1 VVRRIPIRA
10 KVAAALA
17 VPLIGLATAAGM
29 GAAVS
34 AEESRDVSRQSDLTT
49 ASAGYAALVDAVRDE
64 RDLALVSMLGVAA
77 GIELDTMD
85 IGDSRRRTEATA
97 DRLNRL
103 LPERGGDVASD
114 GATALGTL
122 AGLTGLRGQVDAS
135 VTTPGAGNV
144 EVAHQAFAG
153 YSSVVTTLSG
163 AHDRLALGIEDELLH
178 QGDALGRD
186 AARAS
191 DAAAQLVE
199 RLAYLGLGPGGL
211 DQPAEVGQIAE
222 LRRDVERANLSIS
235 TLGTSPYADATVEL
249 LANPRVA
256 GITGFAAE
264 AVLRGGAV
272 DALSLLATAP
282 LGPEGGYQPFRA
294 EVAGLVEARAGDL
307 QSDADARLRLFLGG
321 GAAVVVVAVLVAW
334 WVSRSITRPLHQLS
348 QAARTT
354 ATEQLPRAVHGI
366 LDAPPGED
374 VVLPDVEPIRV
385 DSRDEVADVASA
397 FNLVQSSA
405 VGLASEQ
412 AALRRNVAESYV
424 NLGRRNQ
431 NLLSRLLGVVA
442 ELEADEPDPTSR
454 DKLYRLSHLATR
466 IRRNA
471 ESLLVLSQ
479 AASPAP
485 WTPPV
490 ALSEVVRAALGEIED
505 YDRVEVRALDHAMV
519 VGASSSDLAHLLA
532 ELIENGLRHSP
543 PREHVEVNGRT
554 TANGYTITVVDHG
567 LGMTPDEI
575 EQANQRLAGAES
587 FTVTPA
593 RYLGHYVTAV
603 LAARHGIS
611 VRLQGSVV
619 VGIAARVDLPARLLV
634 DQPDV
639 LALPP
644 AGGTVA
650 APPPEPSSEPP
661 ARLPVPVA
669 AVVDD
674 EPAGYREPAGSTR
687 RLSSWALLVS
697 ELPRFGGPGGEG
709 ADVGRHDAGHDTG
722 PVPIVVRSAAP
733 GSPGPY
739 ASAASPGRD
748 PDAQPERTASGLVRR
763 VPGAHVRNPE
773 GQATTEPPAPAAPA
787 PSTPSTAEPPAPA
800 APAPSTPSTAE
811 PPAPAAPAPTSRAG
825 IQHFLTNLADGVQ
838 RSLDQRTGPDADGK
852 RSG

>member
-17 VPLIGLATAAGM
+17 VPLIGLALAAGM

-49 ASAGYAALVDAVRDE
+49 TSAGYAALVDAVRDE

-77 GIELDTMD
+77 GVELDATD
-85 IGDSRRRTEATA
+85 IGDSRRRTEATG

-103 LPERGGDVASD
+103 LSERGGDVARD

-122 AGLTGLRGQVDAS
+122 AGLTGLRGQVDAAAI
-135 VTTPGAGNV
+135 TPGPGNV

-153 YSSVVTTLSG
+153 YSSVVSTLSG

-191 DAAAQLVE
+191 DAAAHLVE
-199 RLAYLGLGPGGL
+199 RLLYLGLGPGGL

-235 TLGTSPYADATVEL
+235 TLGTGRYAEATVEL
-249 LANPRVA
+249 LANPRVT
-256 GITGFAAE
+256 GIAGFAAE

-272 DALSLLATAP
+272 DGMSVLATAP
-282 LGPEGGYQPFRA
+282 LGPEGGYQPFRS
-294 EVAGLVEARAGDL
+294 EVAGLVESRAGDL

-321 GAAVVVVAVLVAW
+321 GAAVVVVTVLVAW
-334 WVSRSITRPLHQLS
+334 WVSRSITQPLRQLS
-348 QAARTT
+348 LAARAT
-354 ATEQLPRAVHGI
+354 ATERLPSAVHGI

-385 DSRDEVADVASA
+385 NSRDEVADVASA

-405 VGLASEQ
+405 MGLASEQ

-442 ELEADEPDPTSR
+442 ELEADEADPASR
-454 DKLYRLSHLATR
+454 EKLYRLSHLATR

-505 YDRVEVRALDHAMV
+505 YERVEVRALDHAMV
-519 VGASSSDLAHLLA
+519 MGASSSDLAHLLA

-543 PREHVEVNGRT
+543 PREHVEVSGRT

-611 VRLQGSVV
+611 VQLQGSVV

-634 DQPDV
+634 DEPDV

-644 AGGTVA
+644 AGGTVG
-650 APPPEPSSEPP
+650 PPSVEPPSESSSEAP
-661 ARLPVPVA
+661 ARLPVPIA
-669 AVVDD
+669 AVVED
-674 EPAGYREPAGSTR
+674 EPTGYREPAGSTR

-709 ADVGRHDAGHDTG
+709 ADVGRQDAGHDTG
-722 PVPIVVRSAAP
+722 PVPIVVPSAAP
-733 GSPGPY
+733 GSSGSHAPTT
-739 ASAASPGRD
+739 SRGRD

-763 VPGAHVRNPE
+763 VPGAHVRNP
-773 GQATTEPPAPAAPA
+773 GGPATTPAPPAPAAPA
-787 PSTPSTAEPPAPA
+787 APA
-800 APAPSTPSTAE
+800 APPVSTTGPTAPST
-811 PPAPAAPAPTSRAG
+811 PAAPAPTSGAG

-838 RSLDQRTGPDADGK
+838 RSLDQHTGTDADGK
-852 RSG
+852 GSG